1 MPPNR
6 VKSPAD
12 YIIFALDVPDLQA
25 ARPYVEALSG
35 AVGMF
40 KVGLELFV
48 CEGPAVVEYV
58 RSKSGAD
65 VFLDLKLHDIPET
78 VRRAVAGMAGLG
90 VAYATVH
97 CGGGRR
103 MLAAA
108 VAGGGTQVK
117 ILGVTVLTSVGSG
130 DMQGVVDGS
139 ASGFTDRVVRRAT
152 VAHAAGCAGVICSG
166 LEAAAVRREAGSGF
180 KIITPGIRLVDAS
193 APDDQRRT
201 VTPGEAVLAGA
212 DHIVIGRPIRDAF
225 DPRAAARRIAAQIE
239 AALGQDNM
247 KQ

>member
-12 YIIFALDVPDLQA
+12 YIIFALDVPGLQA

-58 RSKSGAD
+58 RRKSGAD

-78 VRRAVAGMAGLG
+78 VRRAVAGMAGLS

-97 CGGGRR
+97 CGGGQR
-103 MLAAA
+103 MLEAA
-108 VAGGGTQVK
+108 VEGGGKQVK
-117 ILGVTVLTSVGSG
+117 ILGVTVLTSVGPG
-130 DMQGVVDGS
+130 DMQGAVDS
-139 ASGFTDRVVRRAT
+139 PPSDFTGRVVRRAT

-166 LEAAAVRREAGSGF
+166 LEAAAVRRQIDPGF
-180 KIITPGIRLVDAS
+180 KIITPGIRLADS
-193 APDDQRRT
+193 GTPDDQRRT

-212 DHIVIGRPIRDAF
+212 DHIVVGRPIRDAA
-225 DPRAAARRIAAQIE
+225 DPRAAARGIAARIK
-239 AALGQDNM
+239 AALCQDNM
-247 KQ
+247 KK